1 MQDLEVYV
9 VLALGNGE
17 VLSRRFATCEEA
29 WTWQR
34 ETTRK
39 HANRRALKDRV
50 QTRWSFY
57 CGCTCRGNTYG
68 GWLVGSQ
75 ATIGAENLEMSQAV
89 ELRLAKQ
96 RPNWIG

>member
-1 MQDLEVYV
+1 MDTPEVLV
-9 VLALGNGE
+9 KLCLANGE
-17 VLSRRFATCEEA
+17 TLEKRFATCEEA
-29 WTWQR
+29 WQWQR

-39 HANRRALKDRV
+39 HANRRAIKDRV

-75 ATIGAENLEMSQAV
+75 STPGAENLEWSQMV
-89 ELRLAKQ
+89 EVRLAKQ
-96 RPNWIG
+96 RTNWIG